1 MGGLW
6 SPMEH
11 TMRLEGKVAIVS
23 GAGSG
28 MGTAIAKLFAAEGAA
43 VVIGDV
49 YEEGG
54 RTTASEITE
63 AGGRAQFIPTD
74 VTSEAAWTQLVES
87 TEQTYGQLDIL
98 VNNAG
103 LSSTA
108 FEDPL
113 DIEGWD
119 AIISVNATGVYL
131 GTCAAI
137 PALLRAGGGA
147 IVNMSSILGFVAADG
162 GHPAYSASKGA
173 VRLLTKAT
181 ATRYGPQGIRAN
193 SVHPGFMPPMRSSDT
208 SAVDSRQEAIDVTP
222 LRRTGEPIEVARGV
236 LFLASDEASFIT
248 GTELVIDGG
257 YIAR

>member
-1 MGGLW
+1 
-6 SPMEH
+6 
-11 TMRLEGKVAIVS
+11 MRLEGKVAVVS

-28 MGTAIAKLFAAEGAA
+28 MGAAIAKLFAAEGAA
-43 VVIGDV
+43 VVVADIF
-49 YEEGG
+49 EEGG
-54 RTTASEITE
+54 RATTSEITE
-63 AGGRAQFIPTD
+63 AGGRVQFIATD
-74 VTSEAAWTQLVES
+74 VTSDEDWQAVIRAAERG
-87 TEQTYGQLDIL
+87 YGQLDIL

-119 AIISVNATGVYL
+119 AIMGVNATGVYL

-137 PALLRAGGGA
+137 PAFRRAGGGA
-147 IVNMSSILGFVAADG
+147 IVNMSSILGFVGADG

-181 ATRYGPQGIRAN
+181 ATRYGPECIRAN
-193 SVHPGFMPPMRSSDT
+193 SVHPGFMPPMRSS
-208 SAVDSRQEAIDVTP
+208 SQSGSVDRRREAIEATP
-222 LRRTGEPIEVARGV
+222 LRRTGEVIEVANGV
-236 LFLASDEASFIT
+236 LFLASDEASFVT

>member
-1 MGGLW
+1 
-6 SPMEH
+6 
-11 TMRLEGKVAIVS
+11 MRLEGKVAVVS

-28 MGTAIAKLFAAEGAA
+28 MGAAIAKLFAAEGAA
-43 VVIGDV
+43 VVVADIF
-49 YEEGG
+49 EEGG
-54 RTTASEITE
+54 RATTSEITE
-63 AGGRAQFIPTD
+63 AGGRAQFIATD
-74 VTSEAAWTQLVES
+74 VTSDEDWQAAIQAAERD
-87 TEQTYGQLDIL
+87 YGQLDIL

-119 AIISVNATGVYL
+119 AIMGVNATGVYL
-131 GTCAAI
+131 GTRAAI
-137 PALLRAGGGA
+137 PAFRRVGGGA
-147 IVNMSSILGFVAADG
+147 IVNMSSILGFVGADG

-181 ATRYGPQGIRAN
+181 ATRYGPEGIRAN
-193 SVHPGFMPPMRSSDT
+193 SVHPGFMPPMRSGSQ
-208 SAVDSRQEAIDVTP
+208 SGSVDRRREAIEATP
-222 LRRTGEPIEVARGV
+222 LRRTGEVIEVANGV
-236 LFLASDEASFIT
+236 LFLASDEASFVT

>member
-1 MGGLW
+1 
-6 SPMEH
+6 MEH
-11 TMRLEGKVAIVS
+11 YMRLEGKVAIVS

-28 MGTAIAKLFAAEGAA
+28 MGAAIAKLFAAEGAA
-43 VVIGDV
+43 VAVADV
-49 YEEGG
+49 FED
-54 RTTASEITE
+54 
-63 AGGRAQFIPTD
+63 GGRATTAAITAAGGHAQFVLTD
-74 VTSEAAWTQLVES
+74 VTSEDNWAQLVDT

-113 DIEGWD
+113 DLDGWNS
-119 AIISVNATGVYL
+119 IIGVNATGVYL
-131 GTCAAI
+131 GTRAAI

-181 ATRYGPQGIRAN
+181 ATRYGPQNIRAN
-193 SVHPGFMPPMRSSDT
+193 SVHPGFMPPMRSGAP
-208 SAVDSRQEAIDVTP
+208 SALESRQRAIDVTP
-222 LRRTGEPIEVARGV
+222 LRRTGEPVEVANGV

>member
-1 MGGLW
+1 
-6 SPMEH
+6 
-11 TMRLEGKVAIVS
+11 MRLEGKVAIVS

-28 MGTAIAKLFAAEGAA
+28 MGAAIAKLFAAEGAA
-43 VVIGDV
+43 VSLADI

-54 RTTASEITE
+54 RSTVAEITD
-63 AGGRAQFIPTD
+63 AGGRAQFLHTD
-74 VTSEAAWTQLVES
+74 VTSESDWARLVET

-103 LSSTA
+103 LSSTS

-113 DIEGWD
+113 DLNGWN
-119 AIISVNATGVYL
+119 AIIGVNATGVYL
-131 GTCAAI
+131 GTRAAI

-181 ATRYGPQGIRAN
+181 ATRYGPQGVRAN
-193 SVHPGFMPPMRSSDT
+193 SVHPGFMPPMRSGAP
-208 SAVDSRQEAIDVTP
+208 SAVDSRQQAIDVTP
-222 LRRTGEPIEVARGV
+222 LRRTGEPIEVAYGV